1 MISPHRPSDEDAST
15 VQVTD
20 ANSLLGTHL
29 LEGEWDEALQHL
41 KTPEGIYDATSNN
54 NPLGLFQSGGSKAYQ
69 DIPNNKTTA
78 LFAALFVR
86 APFDIVVKICEISPN
101 QYEPDDL
108 AYALSIIPSE
118 EEERLMSHP
127 RQRIPYR
134 SRAWSIEEYNQIIC
148 LLLQHSRDDNRGYSS
163 MSPFLDKCPSWIL
176 PFPLTP
182 LGIAAYNPDVS
193 DKTLRFICMLEP
205 KSINIE
211 CRLFGVDTLPF
222 LIAAASPVPPKP
234 RIGESVSV
242 ETKYDKAKERRWEKV
257 KSLIVGIEVYSD
269 EQVCVNEPFQR
280 EPSVDKIVAACEEA
294 MKRHEWELVREFLKR
309 YDESRL
315 PVVQAHLES
324 PTGGR
329 YCAYTD
335 QKALPEA
342 EVKIPI
348 HEIQSTSSPLLES
361 IRTALSEHDRKR
373 KHHLENQ
380 RKTRSRDDW
389 AHKNMGLVMYPIDAM
404 VDVATAIVPSAFL
417 KRRHSGNKDGI
428 NAIVSP
434 MS

>member
-1 MISPHRPSDEDAST
+1 
-15 VQVTD
+15 
-20 ANSLLGTHL
+20 
-29 LEGEWDEALQHL
+29 
-41 KTPEGIYDATSNN
+41 
-54 NPLGLFQSGGSKAYQ
+54 
-69 DIPNNKTTA
+69 
-78 LFAALFVR
+78 
-86 APFDIVVKICEISPN
+86 
-101 QYEPDDL
+101 
-108 AYALSIIPSE
+108 
-118 EEERLMSHP
+118 
-127 RQRIPYR
+127 
-134 SRAWSIEEYNQIIC
+134 
-148 LLLQHSRDDNRGYSS
+148 
-163 MSPFLDKCPSWIL
+163 
-176 PFPLTP
+176 
-182 LGIAAYNPDVS
+182 
-193 DKTLRFICMLEP
+193 
-205 KSINIE
+205 
-211 CRLFGVDTLPF
+211 
-222 LIAAASPVPPKP
+222 
-234 RIGESVSV
+234 
-242 ETKYDKAKERRWEKV
+242 
-257 KSLIVGIEVYSD
+257 
-269 EQVCVNEPFQR
+269 
-280 EPSVDKIVAACEEA
+280 

-380 RKTRSRDDW
+380 RRTRSRDDS

-428 NAIVSP
+428 NGIVSP